1 MPRNASHKPRYL
13 AHWPLA
19 VFAAVLLA
27 LIAVPS
33 FASRPA
39 HFTRHQVE
47 AGKQVYSAH
56 CSQCHGARL
65 QGGAGPALA
74 GKKFES
80 SLEYA
85 KYSASGLYDFISTYM
100 PKTSPGSLGQ
110 DMYLDVYAFILS
122 KNGFVPGGA
131 PLDKES
137 LSKIK
142 LLPLPHGGNG

>member
-1 MPRNASHKPRYL
+1 M
-13 AHWPLA
+13 
-19 VFAAVLLA
+19 LLA
-27 LIAVPS
+27 LITVPS
-33 FASRPA
+33 LASRSA

-47 AGKQVYSAH
+47 IGKQVYSAN

-85 KYSASGLYDFISTYM
+85 KYSASGLFDFIATYM
-100 PKTSPGSLGQ
+100 PKTDPGGLGQ
-110 DMYLDVYAFILS
+110 DKYIEVYAYILS

-131 PLDKES
+131 PLDEES
-137 LSKIK
+137 LNKIK